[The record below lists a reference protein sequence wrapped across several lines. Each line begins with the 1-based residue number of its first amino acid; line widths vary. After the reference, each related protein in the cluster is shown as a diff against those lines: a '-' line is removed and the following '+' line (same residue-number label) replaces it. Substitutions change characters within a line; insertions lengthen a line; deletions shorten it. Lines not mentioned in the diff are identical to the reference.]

1 MTYFDEEKHMD
12 QEHAFVWEEHIPGG
26 CHWSG
31 IVRRGTTLRLRDVE
45 GGANAAVLFFNQEE
59 KLERYNMADT
69 LKSQHTFRLTK
80 GHACYS
86 DMGRIFCC
94 ITADTAGWHDS
105 VCGVSD
111 AELIRQKYGVARYQE
126 HRNQMYRSGL
136 DGMLIEL
143 GKWGLGM
150 RDVVSNINFFSK
162 VTAKSSGELAFHADT
177 RKAGGFVDLSF
188 EMDTLMVL
196 SAAPHPLD
204 PADTYRPG
212 AVSLA
217 AYATPLGAASD
228 CARIAENMR
237 GLHNT
242 RRLYACGGGVA

>member
-1 MTYFDEEKHMD
+1 MNHDNEFLWK
-12 QEHAFVWEEHIPGG
+12 QCIPGG

-31 IVRRGTTLRLRDVE
+31 IMRRGTTLRLTDID

-69 LKSQHTFRLTK
+69 LKAQHTFRLTK
-80 GHACYS
+80 GHVCYS

-94 ITADTAGWHDS
+94 ITADTAGWNDT
-105 VCGVSD
+105 VCGLSD
-111 AELIRQKYGVARYQE
+111 ARLIQQKYGIARYQE
-126 HRNQMYRSGL
+126 RRNQMFRSGL

-150 RDVVSNINFFSK
+150 RDIVSNINFFSK
-162 VTAKSSGELAFHADT
+162 VTVDASGALTFHENNS
-177 RKAGGFVDLSF
+177 KAGDYVDLSF
-188 EMDTLMVL
+188 AMDTLVIL

-204 PADTYRPG
+204 PKPTYQPDAVDLAAFVTSAE
-212 AVSLA
+212 AVSA
-217 AYATPLGAASD
+217 
-228 CARIAENMR
+228 CQQIAENVR

-242 RRLYACGGGVA
+242 HQFYHPCGGAL

>member
-1 MTYFDEEKHMD
+1 MD
-12 QEHAFVWEEHIPGG
+12 QQNTFIWEEHIPGG

-31 IVRRGTTLRLRDVE
+31 IVRRGTTLRLVDVE
-45 GGANAAVLFFNQEE
+45 GGANAAVLLFNQEE

-69 LKSQHTFRLTK
+69 LKSQHTFRLTR

-105 VCGVSD
+105 VCGLSD
-111 AELIRQKYGVARYQE
+111 AGLIRQKYGIARFQE
-126 HRNQMYRSGL
+126 QRNQMYRSGL

-150 RDVVSNINFFSK
+150 RDVVSNINFFTK
-162 VTAKSSGELAFHADT
+162 VTAKSSGELVFHT
-177 RKAGGFVDLSF
+177 GNSKAGDYVDLSF

-204 PADTYRPG
+204 LADTYRPG

-217 AYATPLGAASD
+217 SFATPLGAAAEY
-228 CARIAENMR
+228 ARIAENMR
-237 GLHNT
+237 GVQNT

>member
-1 MTYFDEEKHMD
+1 MNQPDAHL
-12 QEHAFVWEEHIPGG
+12 WEQHIPGG

-31 IVRRGTTLRLRDVE
+31 ILRRGTTLRMTDVN
-45 GGANAAVLFFNQEE
+45 GGANASVLFFNQEE

-69 LKSQHTFRLTK
+69 PKSQHTFRLTK
-80 GHACYS
+80 GHVCHS

-94 ITADTAGWHDS
+94 ITADSVGWHDT
-105 VCGVSD
+105 VCGLSD
-111 AELIRQKYGVARYQE
+111 AELIRRKYGTARYQE
-126 HRNQMYRSGL
+126 HRNQMFRNGL

-162 VTAKSSGELAFHADT
+162 VTANSGGELTFHSGNS
-177 RKAGGFVDLSF
+177 KAGDYVDLSF

-204 PADTYRPG
+204 PAKTYQPG
-212 AVSLA
+212 TVKLAVFM
-217 AYATPLGAASD
+217 TPSSTVEE
-228 CARIAENMR
+228 CTRISENLR
-237 GLHNT
+237 ALQNT
-242 RRLYACGGGVA
+242 HSLYACHGGAA

>member
-1 MTYFDEEKHMD
+1 MNHDNVFL
-12 QEHAFVWEEHIPGG
+12 WEEGIPGG

-31 IVRRGTTLRLRDVE
+31 ILRRGLTLRLTDVT
-45 GGANAAVLFFNQEE
+45 GGANAAVLLFNQEE

-69 LKSQHTFRLTK
+69 LKAQHTFRLTK

-94 ITADTAGWHDS
+94 ITADTVGWHDTA
-105 VCGVSD
+105 CGLSD
-111 AELIRQKYGVARYQE
+111 SRLIQQKYGGTRYQE

-150 RDVVSNINFFSK
+150 RDIVSNINFFSK
-162 VTAKSSGELAFHADT
+162 VSANAAGELTFH
-177 RKAGGFVDLSF
+177 RNHSKASDYIDLSF
-188 EMDTLMVL
+188 EMDTLVIL

-204 PADTYRPG
+204 TRTTYQPG
-212 AVSLA
+212 DVHLA
-217 AYATPLGAASD
+217 AFTTPVSTASA
-228 CARIAENMR
+228 CKQIAENVR

-242 RRLYACGGGVA
+242 HRFYHPCRGAL

>member
-1 MTYFDEEKHMD
+1 MNQPNECKWEDECK
-12 QEHAFVWEEHIPGG
+12 WEEHIPGG

-31 IVRRGTTLRLRDVE
+31 IIRRGTTLRLTDVS
-45 GGANAAVLFFNQEE
+45 GGASAAVLFFNQEE

-80 GHACYS
+80 GHACHS
-86 DMGRIFCC
+86 DMGRVFCC
-94 ITADTAGWHDS
+94 MTEDTVGWHDT

-111 AELIRQKYGVARYQE
+111 AELILRIYGTARYQE
-126 HRNQMYRSGL
+126 HRNQMFRSGL

-162 VTAKSSGELAFHADT
+162 VAANASGELTFHPGNS
-177 RKAGGFVDLSF
+177 KAGDHVDLVF

-204 PADTYRPG
+204 PAPAYQPG

-217 AYATPLGAASD
+217 AYASHSTRPTPSAE
-228 CARIAENMR
+228 CACIPENIR
-237 GLHNT
+237 GLENT
-242 RRLYACGGGVA
+242 QR

>member
-1 MTYFDEEKHMD
+1 MSQPNTLI
-12 QEHAFVWEEHIPGG
+12 WEQSIPGG

-31 IVRRGTTLRLRDVE
+31 ILRRGTTLRLTDVQ

-80 GHACYS
+80 GHACHS

-94 ITADTAGWHDS
+94 ITADTAGWNDT
-105 VCGVSD
+105 VCGLSD
-111 AELIRQKYGVARYQE
+111 SNLIRHKYGVARYQE
-126 HRNQMYRSGL
+126 HRNQMARSGL

-150 RDVVSNINFFSK
+150 RDIVSNINFFSK
-162 VTAKSSGELAFHADT
+162 VTTDASGELAFQPENS
-177 RKAGGFVDLSF
+177 KAGDYVDLSF
-188 EMDTLMVL
+188 VMNTLVVL

-204 PADTYRPG
+204 SKVSYQPG
-212 AVSLA
+212 AVNLA
-217 AYATPLGAASD
+217 VFNTPAEAIAECLH
-228 CARIAENMR
+228 IAENTR
-237 GLHNT
+237 ALKNT
-242 RRLYACGGGVA
+242 QQFYCGDEK

>member
-1 MTYFDEEKHMD
+1 MNQPD
-12 QEHAFVWEEHIPGG
+12 ACIWEQHIPGG

-31 IVRRGTTLRLRDVE
+31 IVRRGTTVRLMDVA

-69 LKSQHTFRLTK
+69 LKSQHTFRLTR
-80 GHACYS
+80 GHACHS

-94 ITADTAGWHDS
+94 ITEDTAGWNDT

-111 AELIRQKYGVARYQE
+111 AALIRQKYGVGRYQE
-126 HRNQMYRSGL
+126 LRNEMFRSGL

-143 GKWGLGM
+143 AKWGLGM

-162 VTAKSSGELAFHADT
+162 VTADSSGELKFHPGNS
-177 RKAGGFVDLSF
+177 KAGDHVDLSF

-204 PADTYRPG
+204 PTKTYQPG
-212 AVSLA
+212 AVNLA
-217 AYATPLGAASD
+217 AFMTPSSTVEE
-228 CARIAENMR
+228 CTHIPENLR
-237 GLHNT
+237 ALQNT
-242 RRLYACGGGVA
+242 HSLYACHGGAA

>member
-1 MTYFDEEKHMD
+1 MEQQHTHL
-12 QEHAFVWEEHIPGG
+12 WEEHIPGG

-31 IVRRGTTLRLRDVE
+31 IVRRGTTLRLTDVE
-45 GGANAAVLFFNQEE
+45 GGANAAVLFYNQEE

-94 ITADTAGWHDS
+94 ITADTTGWHDT
-105 VCGVSD
+105 VCGMSD
-111 AELIRQKYGVARYQE
+111 AELIQQQYGVARYQE
-126 HRNQMYRSGL
+126 HHNQMFRSGL

-143 GKWGLGM
+143 GKWGLGV
-150 RDVVSNINFFSK
+150 RDVVSNVNFFSK
-162 VTAKSSGELAFHADT
+162 VTATATGKLVFHIGNS
-177 RKAGGFVDLSF
+177 KAGDYVDLSF

-212 AVSLA
+212 PVSLA
-217 AYATPLGAASD
+217 ASTTLPVVAEA

-242 RRLYACGGGVA
+242 RRRYACGRGAA

>member
-1 MTYFDEEKHMD
+1 MNHNNVFL
-12 QEHAFVWEEHIPGG
+12 WEESIPGG

-31 IVRRGTTLRLRDVE
+31 ILRRGLTLRLTDTS
-45 GGANAAVLFFNQEE
+45 GGANAAVLFYNQEE

-69 LKSQHTFRLTK
+69 LKAQHTFRLTK
-80 GHACYS
+80 GHACFS

-94 ITADTAGWHDS
+94 ITDDTVGWHDTA
-105 VCGVSD
+105 CGLSD
-111 AELIRQKYGVARYQE
+111 SKLIQQKYGVARYQE

-150 RDVVSNINFFSK
+150 RDIVANINFFSK
-162 VTAKSSGELAFHADT
+162 VIASAAGELTFHCDHS
-177 RKAGGFVDLSF
+177 KVGDYVDLSF
-188 EMDTLMVL
+188 EMDTLVVL

-204 PADTYRPG
+204 TRPTYQPG
-212 AVSLA
+212 DIHLAAFVTPIHAVSE
-217 AYATPLGAASD
+217 
-228 CARIAENMR
+228 CKQIAENAR

-242 RRLYACGGGVA
+242 HRLYHPCGGAL